1 MTKAT
6 TVKPISLK
14 YGEVGGTPNT
24 PLMGVLKGFVINQDT
39 PDEQEIP
46 AEFYDTAFDII
57 RTGKPVT
64 FEFELAN
71 YELSELTPLVGGEVD
86 ASGDYEAPV
95 SVQTTEHSWEVAFQ
109 RGYAAVYIYK
119 GLTAGTIKKEANGA
133 LNFSMKI
140 TSTIYNDGKADHIYK
155 IKHREAASNNA
166 GGGE

>member
-1 MTKAT
+1 MAKET

-14 YGEVGGTPNT
+14 YGKVGDTPNT

-39 PDEQEIP
+39 PDEQEIS

-57 RTGKPVT
+57 RTGKPVV

-119 GLTAGTIKKEANGA
+119 GLTAGTIKKDADGA

-140 TSTIYNDGKADHIYK
+140 TSTVYNDGTKSHIYK
-155 IKHREAASNNA
+155 IKHRAAA
-166 GGGE
+166 ATGGGD

>member
-1 MTKAT
+1 MAKET

-46 AEFYDTAFDII
+46 AEFNDTAFDII
-57 RTGKPVT
+57 RTGKPVV

-86 ASGDYEAPV
+86 ASGDYESLNDVKAWMPLP
-95 SVQTTEHSWEVAFQ
+95 EPWEGDA
-109 RGYAAVYIYK
+109 
-119 GLTAGTIKKEANGA
+119 E
-133 LNFSMKI
+133 
-140 TSTIYNDGKADHIYK
+140 
-155 IKHREAASNNA
+155 
-166 GGGE
+166 